1 MPSVKKTAE
10 AIVPPPENC
19 EPLLK
24 YANRVQRKY
33 LTAYMDLG
41 TQAAVADH
49 YGVRHQSVGSA
60 LRKVVRNAAK
70 QGYAPEFNLDQPVP
84 EGFTAEHSTLYRSV
98 VDPKTGEVKKEVVL
112 QWVKSKHIRE
122 VMLELAVE
130 SIKEAFEGPLHKVDK
145 VDAPTSV
152 ETDDLLAVYPM
163 GDPHLGMYAWAEEA
177 GDDFDTEIAER
188 DLTLAMERL
197 VASAPAC
204 RQALIVNLGDFFHSD
219 TLDNKTRRSG
229 HALDVDTRWTKVL
242 RVGVRAMRSCI
253 EHALRKHEK
262 VHVINEIGNHDD
274 QTAQVLTLALE
285 MAYEENPRVT
295 FDSGPGRFHYYRFH
309 DVLIGVHHGDG
320 AKPNALG
327 GIMATDRPLD
337 WGATKFRY
345 WLTGHIHTHNT
356 FELPGCHVE
365 SFRTL
370 AAKDAWTASKGYR
383 SGRDMYCLVIHKNYG
398 EIERHRK
405 DILMLK

>member
-1 MPSVKKTAE
+1 MSGRNGNTIIPLPEDAE
-10 AIVPPPENC
+10 E
-19 EPLLK
+19 LLP
-24 YANRVQRKY
+24 YANAVQAKY
-33 LTAYMDLG
+33 IKAYARLG
-41 TQAAVADH
+41 TLRAVAEH
-49 YGVRHQSVGSA
+49 FGVRHQSVGGSLRSA
-60 LRKVVRNAAK
+60 VKRAAK
-70 QGYAPEFNLDQPVP
+70 RGWAPSNDLTEPVP
-84 EGFTAEHSTLYRSV
+84 EGFSAEHSTLYRSV
-98 VDPKTGEVKKEVVL
+98 RDDDGNEIRKDVVL
-112 QWVKSKHIRE
+112 QWVKSKLVKE
-122 VMLELAVE
+122 ALLELAVE
-130 SIKEAFEGPLHKVDK
+130 AIKEAFEGPLHRVEKIDTPKV
-145 VDAPTSV
+145 S
-152 ETDDLLAVYPM
+152 TDDLLAVYPM

-177 GDDFDTEIAER
+177 GDDFDVVIAER
-188 DLTLAMERL
+188 ELTLAMERL
-197 VASAPAC
+197 VESAPAC
-204 RQALIVNLGDFFHSD
+204 RTALIANLGDFFHSD

-229 HALDVDTRWTKVL
+229 HTLDVDTRWTKVL

-285 MAYEENPRVT
+285 MAYENNPRIT
-295 FDSGPGRFHYYRFH
+295 FDSGPGRFHYFRFH

-320 AKPNALG
+320 AKPNQLG

-370 AAKDAWTASKGYR
+370 APKDAWTASKGYR

>member
-1 MPSVKKTAE
+1 MGKGRNGDC
-10 AIVPPPENC
+10 IVPPPEHC
-19 EPLLK
+19 EPLLQ
-24 YANRVQRKY
+24 YANKVQAKY
-33 LTAYMDLG
+33 LKAYMDLG
-41 TQAAVADH
+41 TQRAVADH
-49 YGVRHQSVGSA
+49 FDVRHQSVGSSLRA
-60 LRKVVRNAAK
+60 LVRKAAER
-70 QGYAPEFNLDQPVP
+70 GYAPEFGLTEPVP

-98 VDPKTGEVKKEVVL
+98 VDEDGQVHKEVVL
-112 QWVKSKHIRE
+112 QWVKSKRIKE
-122 VMLELAVE
+122 ALLELAVE
-130 SIKEAFEGPLHKVDK
+130 AIKEAFEGPLHKVEK
-145 VDAPTSV
+145 IDAPKSI

-163 GDPHLGMYAWAEEA
+163 GDPHLGMYAWAEES
-177 GDDFDTEIAER
+177 GDDFDVNIAER

-197 VASAPAC
+197 VDSAPRC
-204 RQALIVNLGDFFHSD
+204 RTALIANLGDFFHSD
-219 TLDNKTRRSG
+219 TIDNKTRRGG
-229 HALDVDTRWTKVL
+229 HTLDVDTRWTKVL

-285 MAYEENPRVT
+285 MAYENNPRVT
-295 FDSGPGRFHYYRFH
+295 FDSGAGRFHYFRFH

-320 AKPNALG
+320 AKPTELG

-356 FELPGCHVE
+356 WEPPGCHIE

-370 AAKDAWTASKGYR
+370 APKDAWTASKGYR

>member
-1 MPSVKKTAE
+1 MPSGRNGDC
-10 AIVPPPENC
+10 IVPPPEHC

-24 YANRVQRKY
+24 YANEIQRKY
-33 LTAYMDLG
+33 LTAYMDLS
-41 TQAAVADH
+41 TQRAVADY
-49 YGVRHQSVGSA
+49 YGVRHQSVGGSLRA
-60 LRKVVRNAAK
+60 LVKKAAK
-70 QGYAPEFNLDQPVP
+70 RGYAPEMNLTEPVP
-84 EGFTAEHSTLYRSV
+84 EGFTAEHSTLYRQV
-98 VDPKTGEVKKEVVL
+98 VNPETGEIEKEVVL
-112 QWVKSKHIRE
+112 QWVKSKRIRE
-122 VMLELAVE
+122 AMLELAVE
-130 SIKEAFEGPLHKVDK
+130 AIKEAFEGPLHKVEKIDEPK
-145 VDAPTSV
+145 VD
-152 ETDDLLAVYPM
+152 TDDLLAVYPM

-177 GDDFDTEIAER
+177 GDDFDVVIAER

-197 VASAPAC
+197 VESAPPC
-204 RQALIVNLGDFFHSD
+204 RQALIANLGDFFHSD

-229 HALDVDTRWTKVL
+229 HTLDVDTRWTKVL

-285 MAYEENPRVT
+285 MAYENNPRVT

-327 GIMATDRPLD
+327 GIMATDRALD

-356 FELPGCHVE
+356 HELAGCTVE

-370 AAKDAWTASKGYR
+370 APKDAWTASKGYR
-383 SGRDMYCLVIHKNYG
+383 SGRDMYCIVIHKNYG